1 MEVEMDE
8 TELQNAVNVYNQY
21 VDLLNTM
28 ENNIKYNLKL
38 AKEKISLA
46 YEALN
51 KNIESDTKKQK
62 IKQLEILEEDIINEI
77 RIIERNIIPQINSN
91 MQYLKNQYNLC

>member
-1 MEVEMDE
+1 MDE
-8 TELQNAVNVYNQY
+8 IDLQDAINIYNQY
-21 VDLLNTM
+21 VDLLNVM
-28 ENNIKYNLKL
+28 ENNVKYNLKI

-77 RIIERNIIPQINSN
+77 GLIEKNIIPQINSN
-91 MQYLKNQYNLC
+91 MQKLKNQYNIQ

>member
-1 MEVEMDE
+1 MDE
-8 TELQNAVNVYNQY
+8 IDSQDAINIYNQY
-21 VDLLNTM
+21 VDLLNVM
-28 ENNIKYNLKL
+28 ENNVKYNLKI